1 MKHLKD
7 NYNYSIR
14 LRCIVCG
21 RDDCFESTEDK
32 SYIKCTNCGKE
43 YFGGRDELIEYN
55 NEQIQESIDQKKKE
69 ITSDVKKEIHDMI
82 KKAFAGNK
90 NIKIK

>member
-14 LRCIVCG
+14 LRCLVC
-21 RDDCFESTEDK
+21 
-32 SYIKCTNCGKE
+32 
-43 YFGGRDELIEYN
+43 GRDELIEYN

>member
-14 LRCIVCG
+14 LRCLVCG
-21 RDDCFESTEDK
+21 RDDCFESQEDT

-69 ITSDVKKEIHDMI
+69 ITSDVKTEIHDMI
-82 KKAFAGNK
+82 KKAFAGCK

>member
-7 NYNYSIR
+7 NYNYSIS

-21 RDDCFESTEDK
+21 RDDCFESNEDK
-32 SYIKCTNCGKE
+32 SHIKCTNCGKE

-69 ITSDVKKEIHDMI
+69 ITSDVKKEILDMI